1 MCCGKIRDELY
12 RILNYKNDEKF
23 LEQQGIIFI
32 NVIYIRKKCTKNI
45 KFKKTGNITDVKL

>member
-32 NVIYIRKKCTKNI
+32 NVIYIRKKCTKNT